1 MAFLF
6 GSAPAKHAAAPDA
19 DATFHG
25 DESLHDSRPGVK
37 SWFQSLSSDVPAALR
52 LAAGKFGVGLSGSRF
67 IALLIDFSTLYR
79 PKQRLL
85 SALSYRSMTH

>member
-6 GSAPAKHAAAPDA
+6 GSATAKNPAALDA

-37 SWFQSLSSDVPAALR
+37 SWLQSLGSDIPAGLR
-52 LAAGKFGVGLSGSRF
+52 LMAGKFGV
-67 IALLIDFSTLYR
+67 
-79 PKQRLL
+79 
-85 SALSYRSMTH
+85 